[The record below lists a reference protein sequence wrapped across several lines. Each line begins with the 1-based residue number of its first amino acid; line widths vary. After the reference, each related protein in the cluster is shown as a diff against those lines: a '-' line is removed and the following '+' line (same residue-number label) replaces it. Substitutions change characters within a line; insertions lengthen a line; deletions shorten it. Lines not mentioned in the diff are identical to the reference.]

1 MSIQE
6 SISQVPENHTIIT
19 KFPSATDILN
29 GNSAADGND
38 NTGGTERMDDRV
50 PEDITDNI
58 PPDFLKGIK
67 SSWVYTAVTII
78 GIFIVIWIYRRK

>member
-6 SISQVPENHTIIT
+6 TISQVPENHTIIT

-38 NTGGTERMDDRV
+38 NTGGTERMDDRNPKDIVDV
-50 PEDITDNI
+50 PTEFISSI
-58 PPDFLKGIK
+58 KGT
-67 SSWVYTAVTII
+67 WVYTAVTII
-78 GIFIVIWIYRRK
+78 GIFIVIWLYRRK